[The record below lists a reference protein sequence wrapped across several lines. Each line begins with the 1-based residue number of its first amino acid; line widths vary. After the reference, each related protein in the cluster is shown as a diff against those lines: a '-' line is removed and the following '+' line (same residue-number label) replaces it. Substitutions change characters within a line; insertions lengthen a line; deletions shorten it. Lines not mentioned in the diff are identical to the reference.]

1 MSGTLAVSIA
11 IAAILVL
18 VGLIAL
24 VMIWKRRKEGKPSEP
39 NYRAFFIMGIVWF
52 PVGLTSMIIYFL
64 LDISFVVGMPLFAMG
79 IVYMAI
85 GWVNRDKW
93 KKEV

>member
-18 VGLIAL
+18 VGLITL
-24 VMIWKRRKEGKPSEP
+24 MTIWKRRKKGEPSEP
-39 NYRAFFIMGIVWF
+39 NYRAFFVMGIVWF

-64 LDISFVVGMPLFAMG
+64 LDISFVVGIPLFAMG
-79 IVYMAI
+79 IIYMTI
-85 GWVNRDKW
+85 GLVNRDKW

>member
-11 IAAILVL
+11 IAAILML
-18 VGLIAL
+18 VGLITL
-24 VMIWKRRKEGKPSEP
+24 VTIWKRRKKGEPSEP
-39 NYRAFFIMGIVWF
+39 NYRAFFVMGIVWF

-79 IVYMAI
+79 IIYMTI
-85 GWVNRDKW
+85 GWVNRHKW

>member
-64 LDISFVVGMPLFAMG
+64 
-79 IVYMAI
+79 
-85 GWVNRDKW
+85 
-93 KKEV
+93 